1 MKKFFLAVATAI
13 LSVSAVSA
21 QETLWG
27 ITGGLNVSSLN
38 GAFYSSKAG
47 FNVGAKA
54 EYEIAAPF
62 FVEGSFLLSGKG
74 FKHETEKFNLKEDLW
89 YIHVPVNFG
98 YKFDINETFA
108 VAPKAGVFVD
118 LGLWGSDD
126 NDNNPFSDYDKEE
139 KNAVA
144 VLQRDPN
151 ASNFNRFD
159 FGFGLGVNFWA
170 AKHFEVSTGYEF
182 GMVKAYKK
190 DSNSRNWYL
199 NIGFLF

>member
-1 MKKFFLAVATAI
+1 MKKFLLVVATA
-13 LSVSAVSA
+13 LLGFTANA

-38 GAFYSSKAG
+38 GDVYKPKAG

-62 FVEGSFLLSGKG
+62 FAEASAVLSGKG
-74 FKHETEKFNLKEDLW
+74 FKIDDDVLNYAINRDPDDKAKVDMW
-89 YIHVPVNFG
+89 YLHIPVNFG
-98 YKFDINETFA
+98 YKFDINDNFT

-126 NDNNPFSDYDKEE
+126 GDNNPFTDYDDM
-139 KNAVA
+139 N
-144 VLQRDPN
+144 LD
-151 ASNFNRFD
+151 NFNRFD
-159 FGFGLGVNFWA
+159 FGFGLGANLWA

-190 DSNSRNWYL
+190 DSNTRNWYL
-199 NIGFLF
+199 NLAFLF